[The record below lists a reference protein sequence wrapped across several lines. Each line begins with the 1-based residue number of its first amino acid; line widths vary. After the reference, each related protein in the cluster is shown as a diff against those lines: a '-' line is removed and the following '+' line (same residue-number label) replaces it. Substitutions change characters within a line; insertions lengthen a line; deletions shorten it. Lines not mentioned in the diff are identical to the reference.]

1 MICCLRLPGAGP
13 PKRTCGEGE
22 PQRRAAQHTVRQPRK
37 GIPMILV
44 TGATEGVGSE
54 LIDLLACHP
63 QPVRAMTYQPA
74 AVTGRS

>member
-1 MICCLRLPGAGP
+1 
-13 PKRTCGEGE
+13 
-22 PQRRAAQHTVRQPRK
+22 
-37 GIPMILV
+37 MILV